1 MTEERDILEH
11 FKKILTTEPEDGYPH
26 TGVMI
31 DLTPEELKEILAVCY
46 QRLRTVNPAHVG
58 MLAYHMTN
66 DQFAPLSTLTFCLDE
81 DGELVLV
88 DAQHRLEA
96 ALVADWTERWFV
108 RCLRTPQY
116 TPRQTY
122 TLLDTSQKERGPAV
136 IGKALGLQSLS
147 ERLEKRIVS
156 SSRYQCSWSTEYE
169 NPPLCRVPPYQDC
182 NNRATKMLHAYEVV
196 DTIITHPDVRAN
208 IRNRLISPI
217 ILAVVSETIYQMED
231 EAKEFWMAVA
241 TQKTGVAADLH
252 DLLIDVPPNR
262 SSRFYAARLAGHA
275 WNQRNST
282 GTLRRENRNPL
293 KVVHTS
299 LVIPA

>member
-1 MTEERDILEH
+1 
-11 FKKILTTEPEDGYPH
+11 
-26 TGVMI
+26 
-31 DLTPEELKEILAVCY
+31 
-46 QRLRTVNPAHVG
+46 
-58 MLAYHMTN
+58 
-66 DQFAPLSTLTFCLDE
+66 
-81 DGELVLV
+81 
-88 DAQHRLEA
+88 
-96 ALVADWTERWFV
+96 
-108 RCLRTPQY
+108 
-116 TPRQTY
+116 
-122 TLLDTSQKERGPAV
+122 
-136 IGKALGLQSLS
+136 
-147 ERLEKRIVS
+147 
-156 SSRYQCSWSTEYE
+156 
-169 NPPLCRVPPYQDC
+169 
-182 NNRATKMLHAYEVV
+182 MLHAYEVV

>member
-11 FKKILTTEPEDGYPH
+11 LKKILTTEREDGYPH
-26 TGVMI
+26 TYTII
-31 DLTPEELKEILAVCY
+31 DLTPEEVQEILAVCY
-46 QRLRTVNPAHVG
+46 ERLRTVNPAHVG

-66 DQFAPLSTLTFCLDE
+66 DRFAPLSTLTFCLDAE
-81 DGELVLV
+81 GELVLV

-96 ALVADWTERWFV
+96 ALTANWTERWFV
-108 RCLRTPQY
+108 RCLRTSQY
-116 TPRQTY
+116 TPMEAN

-136 IGKALGLQSLS
+136 IGKAMGLDTISD
-147 ERLEKRIVS
+147 RLEKRIIS
-156 SSRYQCSWSTEYE
+156 ASRYQCNWSTEYE

-182 NNRATKMLHAYEVV
+182 TARATKMLHAYEVV
-196 DTIITHPDVRAN
+196 DTIIAHPDVRAN

-217 ILAVVSETIYQMED
+217 ILAVVSETIHEMED
-231 EAKEFWMAVA
+231 EAKAFWIAVA

-252 DLLIDVPPNR
+252 DLLIDVHPNR

-275 WNQRNST
+275 WNQRDSA

-293 KVVHTS
+293 KVAHTS
-299 LVIPA
+299 LVIPT